1 MPTDAGGINGTG
13 GVTRGFHE
21 TFVLKLI
28 LTLFLRPIDEPATC
42 RPGL

>member
-13 GVTRGFHE
+13 GVTRGMHK
-21 TFVLKLI
+21 TLI

-42 RPGL
+42 HTIYNNTI